1 MNRDGSW
8 SVCLMLQKVLFERIE
23 KEPDSTCP
31 YKRLFLDYA
40 FGLDRICTEGEI
52 RAAKASFDLNENTI

>member
-1 MNRDGSW
+1 
-8 SVCLMLQKVLFERIE
+8 MLQKVLFERIE